1 MVERRRRITAA
12 VQYGC
17 LLMQRLWHAV
27 LYIVCGVERE
37 PSSISTQIARWNAG
51 LELHPVITQDGITLT
66 MHRIVPNEDKGSK
79 GANNPPVLL
88 LHGLFESSVVWTA
101 QVWHRSHRQLS
112 LTVITTRYPAASQYA
127 LSLNMHCLSVSQC
140 LCLTLSLT
148 ASALEH
154 CRADDS
160 VSQCRRVYLT
170 VAVSVVLLMM
180 CMICTVSASREYFA
194 GQQIPCV
201 SPVGGGL

>member
-66 MHRIVPNEDKGSK
+66 MHRIVPDEDKGSRK

-88 LHGLFESSVVWTA
+88 LHGLFESYVMWTA
-101 QVWHRSHRQLS
+101 QVGVAPHTPAAVPHCHYHSTSCSISICTIPQGIYISVCFTVSLSRSASLCSWHTTLYKLIPGFS
-112 LTVITTRYPAASQYA
+112 LTKERPRSLIRVPA
-127 LSLNMHCLSVSQC
+127 
-140 LCLTLSLT
+140 T
-148 ASALEH
+148 E
-154 CRADDS
+154 
-160 VSQCRRVYLT
+160 
-170 VAVSVVLLMM
+170 
-180 CMICTVSASREYFA
+180 
-194 GQQIPCV
+194 
-201 SPVGGGL
+201 